1 MLHRAVQI
9 LAAAALA
16 VALVGCGGGGC
27 SSSGSGGPGTVLETS
42 RLMLR
47 MTDSPDPA
55 FLAASVTISKIEVN
69 REGAWVLVTDVPQTI
84 DLLDIAIN
92 GKVIGDILVPA
103 GSFTQIRIYVSKAAI
118 TDATGDHDVK
128 LSSVSNGIKVNL
140 DFVVDLNK
148 TTEILIDFN
157 SHHAIVKETGNT
169 YMLRSVVQ
177 AITAADSGTLV
188 GTVFDG
194 TDLVTGALVSA
205 IYESGPNAAPG
216 KVINSAMSGAN
227 GEFKIW
233 ALDEGT
239 YKVEF
244 TWTDAQN
251 NDLTATVNGV
261 TVTAQNE
268 TSVGDV
274 AVQ

>member
-1 MLHRAVQI
+1 MFHRAVQI

-16 VALVGCGGGGC
+16 VGLVGCGGGGC
-27 SSSGSGGPGTVLETS
+27 SSASPGGPGTILETS

-55 FLAASVTISKIEVN
+55 FLAATVTISKIEVN
-69 REGAWVLVTDVPQTI
+69 REGVWTLVTDVPQTI

-92 GKVIGDILVPA
+92 GKIIGDILVPA
-103 GSFTQIRIYVSKAAI
+103 GNFAQIRLHVSSATI

-128 LSSVSNGIKVNL
+128 LSSVSSGIKVNL
-140 DFVVDLNK
+140 VFAVERNK

-169 YMLRSVVQ
+169 FMLRSVVQ

-205 IYESGPNAAPG
+205 IYESGLNAAPG
-216 KVINSAMSGAN
+216 RVVNSAMSDAK
-227 GEFKIW
+227 GEFKVW

-261 TVTAQNE
+261 TVTAQSA

-274 AVQ
+274 ALQ

>member
-1 MLHRAVQI
+1 
-9 LAAAALA
+9 
-16 VALVGCGGGGC
+16 
-27 SSSGSGGPGTVLETS
+27 
-42 RLMLR
+42 MLR

-103 GSFTQIRIYVSKAAI
+103 GSFTQIRIHVSKATI

-140 DFVVDLNK
+140 DFVVELNK

-169 YMLRSVVQ
+169 FMLRSVVQ

-205 IYESGPNAAPG
+205 IYESGLNAAPG
-216 KVINSAMSGAN
+216 HVVNSAMSDAN
-227 GEFKIW
+227 GEFKVW

-239 YKVEF
+239 YTVEF

-251 NDLTATVNGV
+251 NDLTATVSGV

-274 AVQ
+274 ALQ